1 MKATDA
7 AAQTHEFGV
16 LVGVQFGLVVLSMLA
31 SKCTVAKHEKA
42 RTVLAA
48 GAGRYS
54 AAEEGRYSAAEEG
67 RYSAAEEGQMLDS
80 SQFQS
85 TPQQPATKC

>member
-1 MKATDA
+1 VKATDA

-67 RYSAAEEGQMLDS
+67 QMLDS

>member
-67 RYSAAEEGQMLDS
+67 QMLDS